1 MSQVLPTKTHWGSFL
16 IPLFSEPPLN
26 TGANGDQAAFHVQ
39 HWPGCPQ
46 LTAAQG
52 STRFWV
58 TVSHSQMKTRASPPL
73 EGNRAKSKLYP
84 NGSSTSCQKQ
94 MGTPKVRDLKAHRQ
108 YFSVPREPPG
118 GKPNTPDTPRFP
130 GLTGAPTYLHVVTLP
145 GTQLWARR
153 VLRDGQ
159 R

>member
-1 MSQVLPTKTHWGSFL
+1 METKQPSMSSTGLAAPNSPRHKALPVSGS
-16 IPLFSEPPLN
+16 
-26 TGANGDQAAFHVQ
+26 
-39 HWPGCPQ
+39 
-46 LTAAQG
+46 
-52 STRFWV
+52 
-58 TVSHSQMKTRASPPL
+58 VSHSQMKTRASPPL

-118 GKPNTPDTPRFP
+118 GKPNTPDTPPFP